1 MPLFARDAE
10 QFATPD
16 RLPVLPLREVVVFPY
31 VVMPLLVGRPASLAA
46 LDAAESAGGPGKD
59 KYVLLVAQRSG
70 EIQDPAAS
78 DLYRI
83 GVVARVLQTSRLP
96 NGTAKVLVEGV
107 ARARVTRYALSG
119 GWHRATVAAYPFVAP
134 PERPGP
140 GPLASDEAQA
150 PQPES
155 PPQGPSG
162 AARTPRDFHTAEPA
176 IARNPQ
182 PPEPA
187 AAGTPHDTG
196 SDTGQEGSDAA
207 RDAQTA
213 LSRRVLSRFEEYVSM
228 HRRIPDETAVFVQ
241 SIESD
246 ERRAIAIAAHLA
258 VKHDVR
264 QKLLETP
271 ALGGLWQALSDVLS
285 AEIEL
290 LRLERKIDED
300 VRGSLFQNQREF
312 YLQEQL
318 RAITRELGQ
327 DDGDEL
333 ADLDAEIKRRA
344 LPEAVQAR
352 AQRELRK
359 LRRTAPM
366 SPETTVGRNYLDWLL
381 GVPWTERTDDI
392 LDVDHARHVLD
403 EDHYGLVEVKD
414 RILDYIAVLGLVG
427 HLEGPILCFVG
438 PPGVGKTSLGR
449 SIAKALGRRFARMAL
464 GGVRDEAEIRGH
476 RRTYIGA
483 LPGRILQAMRRA
495 EVINPVILLDEVDK
509 LGQDYRG
516 DPAAALL
523 EVLDPEQNSAFN
535 DHYLEIDY
543 DLSQV
548 LFITT
553 ANTLANVPDALRDRM
568 EVIRLTGYLDQEKVA
583 IARQFLVPKQL
594 ERNGLKPED
603 VQWEPGVLTEIM
615 RQYTREAGVR
625 EFERRIARVAR
636 KVARKRVEK
645 PANGPAPVGP
655 VTITTAALPDL
666 LGPAPFDPDET
677 TLEDSVGVA
686 RGLAYTAVG
695 GEILDIEVSVVRG
708 RGKLQLTGTLGDV
721 MKESATAA
729 LSYARRRARDLGI
742 DEDLARGGGRDIHVH
757 IPAGATPKDGPSAG
771 IAIATAIIS
780 ALTGV
785 PVRGDIA
792 MTGEVTLRGRVLPI
806 GGLKE
811 KSVAAHRYGIRHV
824 IIPAGNLRELDEFP
838 EEIRSSI
845 TFHPVKTMDEVL
857 EFGLRRPSAPAA
869 VPNTPPPGRRPGARS
884 NPPGKVLPLGPPVPP
899 RSDPHGDIAPH

>member
-1 MPLFARDAE
+1 
-10 QFATPD
+10 
-16 RLPVLPLREVVVFPY
+16 
-31 VVMPLLVGRPASLAA
+31 
-46 LDAAESAGGPGKD
+46 
-59 KYVLLVAQRSG
+59 
-70 EIQDPAAS
+70 
-78 DLYRI
+78 
-83 GVVARVLQTSRLP
+83 
-96 NGTAKVLVEGV
+96 
-107 ARARVTRYALSG
+107 
-119 GWHRATVAAYPFVAP
+119 
-134 PERPGP
+134 
-140 GPLASDEAQA
+140 
-150 PQPES
+150 
-155 PPQGPSG
+155 
-162 AARTPRDFHTAEPA
+162 
-176 IARNPQ
+176 
-182 PPEPA
+182 
-187 AAGTPHDTG
+187 
-196 SDTGQEGSDAA
+196 
-207 RDAQTA
+207 
-213 LSRRVLSRFEEYVSM
+213 M

-271 ALGGLWQALSDVLS
+271 TLGSLWQALSDVLS

-392 LDVDHARHVLD
+392 LDIDHARRVLD
-403 EDHYGLVEVKD
+403 EDHYGLDEVKD

-427 HLEGPILCFVG
+427 RLEGPILCFVG

-449 SIAKALGRRFARMAL
+449 SIAARSAASSPAWPSAACAMKRRSAVTGARIS
-464 GGVRDEAEIRGH
+464 VR
-476 RRTYIGA
+476 

-568 EVIRLTGYLDQEKVA
+568 EVLRLTGYLDHEKVA

-594 ERNGLKPED
+594 ERNGLKPDD
-603 VQWEPGVLTEIM
+603 VQWEPGVLSEIM

-625 EFERRIARVAR
+625 ELERRIARVAR

-645 PANGPAPVGP
+645 PASGPAPVGP
-655 VTITTAALPDL
+655 VTTAPPHYPTCS
-666 LGPAPFDPDET
+666 GPPHSIRTKQRSRIRWAW
-677 TLEDSVGVA
+677 
-686 RGLAYTAVG
+686 
-695 GEILDIEVSVVRG
+695 
-708 RGKLQLTGTLGDV
+708 
-721 MKESATAA
+721 
-729 LSYARRRARDLGI
+729 
-742 DEDLARGGGRDIHVH
+742 
-757 IPAGATPKDGPSAG
+757 PAGS
-771 IAIATAIIS
+771 
-780 ALTGV
+780 
-785 PVRGDIA
+785 
-792 MTGEVTLRGRVLPI
+792 PI
-806 GGLKE
+806 PPWAARSSTS
-811 KSVAAHRYGIRHV
+811 KSVSCAD
-824 IIPAGNLRELDEFP
+824 AG
-838 EEIRSSI
+838 SS
-845 TFHPVKTMDEVL
+845 
-857 EFGLRRPSAPAA
+857 S
-869 VPNTPPPGRRPGARS
+869 
-884 NPPGKVLPLGPPVPP
+884 
-899 RSDPHGDIAPH
+899 